1 MGTVLLFTV
10 VGSTIL
16 LKVKTTLLLTAT
28 PVAPFVG
35 LTVATV
41 GRVVSATPEVPVAK
55 LLVNGTT
62 AFPAWSTRPD
72 TFTVY
77 VVLTASK
84 LLGVKIS
91 VVLSLLTMIAPAT
104 CVPPADTVIALLPT
118 LVTLTA
124 ALRTTSTRAFTG
136 TPVAPV
142 GGTTVRTVGRLVDG
156 PVPVVKKEEKP
167 DCITWPCRS
176 VMPPTGTATL

>member
-41 GRVVSATPEVPVAK
+41 GRVVSATPEVPVVK

-77 VVLTASK
+77 VVLTARDRK
-84 LLGVKIS
+84 
-91 VVLSLLTMIAPAT
+91 
-104 CVPPADTVIALLPT
+104 
-118 LVTLTA
+118 
-124 ALRTTSTRAFTG
+124 STRLNSSHPSISYAVFC
-136 TPVAPV
+136 
-142 GGTTVRTVGRLVDG
+142 L
-156 PVPVVKKEEKP
+156 KKKKK
-167 DCITWPCRS
+167 I
-176 VMPPTGTATL
+176 